1 MASSPKAPDRDE
13 QAASPM
19 GERSTDSRPRA
30 ERQADQADDAVVRAE
45 AQVER
50 ALQRADEQVARA
62 AERVERA
69 QRRVEEKT
77 ARALRRAKQAGGG
90 VEGEEPLIWMREE
103 PHVRRPAYTRE
114 RLAAA
119 ALAIADAEG
128 FEAVS
133 MRRVAQELGA
143 GTMTLYHYVRSKD
156 ELITLMV
163 DSVMGEVLVPED
175 ELASEWR
182 PALAQIAERTREAF
196 SRHRWALDRFGDGR
210 PGPNGVRHFEQ
221 SLRAVSG
228 LPLTNDVKFELIA
241 LVDDY
246 VFGFALREA
255 QEFDEHRRGGFSPE
269 MRAFFQRELD
279 SGDYPLIREFLGPDA
294 GAAVDR
300 VAENLFREG
309 RFERGLNRLLDGI
322 EAELARG

>member
-1 MASSPKAPDRDE
+1 MASDPKAPAQDE
-13 QAASPM
+13 EQSGRS
-19 GERSTDSRPRA
+19 GERTDRAAEGVARA
-30 ERQADQADDAVVRAE
+30 EV
-45 AQVER
+45 QVER
-50 ALQRADEQVARA
+50 ALESADDQVRRA
-62 AERVERA
+62 VERA
-69 QRRVEEKT
+69 ERGRTQAEER
-77 ARALRRAKQAGGG
+77 AVRALGKARRPSG
-90 VEGEEPLIWMREE
+90 EGDEEALIWLREE
-103 PHVRRPAYTRE
+103 PHSRRPAYTRE
-114 RLAAA
+114 RLAAT

-175 ELASEWR
+175 ELAGEWR
-182 PALAQIAERTREAF
+182 PALAQIAASTRDAF
-196 SRHRWALDRFGDGR
+196 RRHHWALDRFGDGR
-210 PGPNGVRHFEQ
+210 PGPNGLLHFEQ

-228 LPLTNDVKFELIA
+228 LDVDKDVRFELIS
-241 LVDDY
+241 LIDDY

-255 QEFDEHRRGGFSPE
+255 QEFDEHERGGFSPE
-269 MRAFFQRELD
+269 VREFFQRQLD
-279 SGDYPLIREFLGPDA
+279 SGDYPLIRDFLGPDA
-294 GAAVDR
+294 DAAVDR

-322 EAELARG
+322 EAEFAPP

>member
-1 MASSPKAPDRDE
+1 MSSDPKAPE
-13 QAASPM
+13 QA
-19 GERSTDSRPRA
+19 EDS
-30 ERQADQADDAVVRAE
+30 VVRAE

-50 ALQRADEQVARA
+50 ALERADEQVARA

-69 QRRVEEKT
+69 QRRVEEKA
-77 ARALRRAKQAGGG
+77 ARALRKAERAS
-90 VEGEEPLIWMREE
+90 GEEAGEESLIWMREE
-103 PHVRRPAYTRE
+103 PHSRRPAYSRE

-175 ELASEWR
+175 ELESEWR
-182 PALAQIAERTREAF
+182 PALAQIAERTRKAF

-210 PGPNGVRHFEQ
+210 PGPNGIRHFEQ
-221 SLRAVSG
+221 SLRAVSSLEVG
-228 LPLTNDVKFELIA
+228 DEDKFELIA

-255 QEFDEHRRGGFSPE
+255 QEFDEHQSGGFSAE

-279 SGDYPLIREFLGPDA
+279 SGAYPLIRGFLGPDA
-294 GAAVDR
+294 SAAVDR
-300 VAENLFREG
+300 VAESLFRAG

-322 EAELARG
+322 EAELGRGKGRS